1 MTGAF
6 LFRGQW
12 AQSEGLNDKMLATW
26 AIAVD

>member
-6 LFRGQW
+6 LFRGQC
-12 AQSEGLNDKMLATW
+12 AQSEGLNDKMATW